1 MATGGYMRNLIIRAS
16 LTIII
21 AAIAV
26 IVILGVTT
34 SAPITNDIALAQLN
48 GGDAAYLEM
57 QVYNHYRDIAYIA
70 TWIIA
75 IAATSIIITL
85 FIKYFKEK
93 K

>member
-1 MATGGYMRNLIIRAS
+1 MRNLIIRTS
-16 LTIII
+16 LTIIV

-70 TWIIA
+70 SWIIA
-75 IAATSIIITL
+75 IAATSIIVTL